1 MTGGAGTWPE
11 HYRVWR
17 ADRLQ
22 RMSRALAPDLRRLAR
37 FVHQLSEELAEVAR
51 EAALAD
57 GEARGTTLPR
67 RPLRTPRPQGWLPS
81 PE

>member
-17 ADRLQ
+17 ADRLH

-37 FVHQLSEELAEVAR
+37 FVHQLAEVAR

-67 RPLRTPRPQGWLPS
+67 RPLRTPRPQGLLPS